1 MKEYVLNYYP
11 SFKCIAEKCK
21 HTCCAGW
28 EINIDEQSLIKYKS
42 AKSEFKAQLL
52 GGINLKKSQF
62 KVDKKK
68 RCAFLNENN
77 LCDLIINMGETSLC
91 QVCRDHPRFRS
102 FYGDTTEMGLG
113 FCCEE
118 ATRIILSF
126 AGKISPVL
134 CFNDKNEEQLD
145 FNEKNL
151 LEFRERLLNVIQ
163 DRNKDINDRIEEI
176 LSICSAKINQ
186 KDLAKTIKKF
196 LSFERVDKNWSNRLK
211 NIIKTPLS
219 LVTNNSLSIQAEQFL
234 VNSFYRHLLDAEDT
248 IWVRSRAIACVISWW
263 IIKNIVEKE
272 TNKKEDFSLLIDV
285 VRAYSTEVEYSQK
298 NLNKL
303 FNHTYK
309 FIKI

>member
-28 EINIDEQSLIKYKS
+28 EINIDEQSLDNYKRES
-42 AKSEFKAQLL
+42 SEFKTTLIS
-52 GGINLKKSQF
+52 GINLKKAQF
-62 KVDKKK
+62 KLDKQK
-68 RCAFLNENN
+68 RCAFLNNKN
-77 LCDLIINMGETSLC
+77 LCDLIINLGEKSLC

-118 ATRIILSF
+118 AVRIILSF
-126 AGKISPVL
+126 TGKISPIA

-176 LSICSAKINQ
+176 LSICNAKINQ

-196 LSFERVDKNWSNRLK
+196 IAFERADKSWTKRLK
-211 NIIKTPLS
+211 NLLNSPLNCE
-219 LVTNNSLSIQAEQFL
+219 TNNSLSLQAEQFL
-234 VNSFYRHLLDAEDT
+234 VNSFYRHLLGAEDT

-263 IIKNIVEKE
+263 IVKNIALNE
-272 TNKKEDFSLLIDV
+272 TNGKQDFSALIDV
-285 VRAYSTEVEYSQK
+285 VRAYSTEVEYSEK

-303 FNHTYK
+303 FNYAYK
-309 FIKI
+309 FISL